1 MRFRFV
7 NPKMECIVS
16 LLILVCM
23 KLPQKCYVEDVQ
35 DGDEWAVDDNTRDDI
50 GQHKV
55 RAFGEC
61 R

>member
-7 NPKMECIVS
+7 NPKMGCIVS

-35 DGDEWAVDDNTRDDI
+35 DGNDWAVDDNIRDDN